1 MPGPSESDPFCK
13 GVPRTPEVGVLG
25 CKDETADA
33 LIAAGEAAEVGAF
46 EAEAFSEE
54 DARQGRDRRAVI
66 AVTLA
71 GIAAFCNLYATQP
84 LLPLFEQ
91 LFHAS
96 KSEVGRTA
104 SAATLGVAFSAPF
117 CGALAERFG
126 RRKVIVFSIFVLALP
141 TLLAATANGLSQ
153 LVFWRL
159 LQGIAMPGIF
169 AVTIAYIA
177 EEWPPHRAPQVMSTY
192 VTGAVFGGFL
202 GRIFTGFAATHR
214 LTPLVEPSWRNG
226 FVSIAALDLIFGVLL
241 WLWLPH
247 DSPLASHDAQ
257 VSGFLP
263 GMKRH
268 LRNPRLLATF
278 AVGFNI
284 LFTLVA
290 AFTYVTFYLAAPP
303 FRLSPAQLSTLFMV
317 YLVGLVITP
326 AGGVFIARA
335 GSRTAL
341 ICALLAGIAGV
352 LLTLVPNLLVI
363 LCGLMLCSSGV
374 FVCQSASTSY
384 IQREAQAGGRAS
396 AAGLYVMFYYLGGSV
411 AGVLPGILWR
421 YGQWKACVALIVFVQ
436 LTTVAIA
443 ALLWRG
449 REV

>member
-1 MPGPSESDPFCK
+1 MPGSSESDPF
-13 GVPRTPEVGVLG
+13 

-33 LIAAGEAAEVGAF
+33 LIVAGEAAEIGAF

-71 GIAAFCNLYATQP
+71 GIASFCNLYATQP

-91 LFHAS
+91 LFHAT
-96 KSEVGRTA
+96 KSEVGRTV

-117 CGALAERFG
+117 CGALAERVG
-126 RRKVIVFSIFVLALP
+126 RRKVIVFSIFVLAVP
-141 TLLAATANGLSQ
+141 TLLAATASGLSQ

-159 LQGIAMPGIF
+159 LQGLAMPGIF

-177 EEWPPHRAPQVMSTY
+177 EEWPPHRAPRVMSTY

-214 LTPLVEPSWRNG
+214 LIPWVEPSWRDG
-226 FVSIAALDLIFGVLL
+226 FVAIAALDLLFGVLL

-247 DSPLASHDAQ
+247 DTPIASHNAEE
-257 VSGFLP
+257 SGFLQ
-263 GMKRH
+263 GFARH

-317 YLVGLVITP
+317 YLVGLIITP

-384 IQREAQAGGRAS
+384 IQREAHAGGRAS
-396 AAGLYVMFYYLGGSV
+396 AAGLYVMFYYIGGSV
-411 AGVLPGILWR
+411 GGVLPGMLWR
-421 YGQWKACVALIVFVQ
+421 YGQWKACVALIVLVQ
-436 LTTVAIA
+436 LATVAIA

-449 REV
+449 REA